1 MNKQLYSQAFTLFLF
16 IILLSSFAYSQQQNK
31 LKSCL
36 SVTVYS
42 SQPSFTEIQ
51 KQVLEYCQ
59 KELESKNLLK
69 SDMPDWVLLLN
80 AEEINNPQDD
90 LIIISVTTLSALP
103 KEIIDFCSQNEV
115 FNTVLLKNKKKE
127 LPEEG
132 KSIREY
138 ITSEFMSE
146 FHQICGS
153 DMCVTNQAKLKS
165 TCKEI
170 IEKFLSE

>member
-1 MNKQLYSQAFTLFLF
+1 
-16 IILLSSFAYSQQQNK
+16 
-31 LKSCL
+31 
-36 SVTVYS
+36 
-42 SQPSFTEIQ
+42 
-51 KQVLEYCQ
+51 
-59 KELESKNLLK
+59 
-69 SDMPDWVLLLN
+69 MPDWVLLLN

-153 DMCVTNQAKLKS
+153 DMYITNQAKYM
-165 TCKEI
+165 
-170 IEKFLSE
+170 